1 MNTNSNYYNLDN
13 TLDVGSLNAEID
25 RLQDEINANNNELR
39 NLISQMNIKN
49 AEGLNLN
56 FESAKAMRDL
66 RDIQREK
73 IPYKDKKE
81 RLLQKFK
88 LVKDFKDKSEEAF
101 NENRKLDEKKKILKG
116 LNRILNEQLRR
127 ATIRLVVRTYSD
139 SEISNAAKTI
149 TEFL

>member
-13 TLDVGSLNAEID
+13 TLDIGSLNNKID

-73 IPYKDKKE
+73 IPYEEKKE
-81 RLLQKFK
+81 RLKEQLE
-88 LVKDFKDKSEEAF
+88 LVNDFKNKSDEAF

-127 ATIRLVVRTYSD
+127 ATIRLVVSAYSD
-139 SEISNAAKTI
+139 SAIINVANTI
-149 TEFL
+149 TKFQ